1 MREGHLSC
9 LLPSEILVNRI
20 GSQILFSVY
29 IGSTYK
35 AKVYPWLGFPD
46 GAVVKDHLPM
56 QETQGLGS
64 NPWVGSPLQEEV
76 VPHSSI
82 LAWRIPWTE
91 EPGGLQSVGSQELD
105 MTDVRTHR

>member
-35 AKVYPWLGFPD
+35 AKVYPWLGFAD

-56 QETQGLGS
+56 QETQGLGF

-105 MTDVRTHR
+105 MTDARTHR